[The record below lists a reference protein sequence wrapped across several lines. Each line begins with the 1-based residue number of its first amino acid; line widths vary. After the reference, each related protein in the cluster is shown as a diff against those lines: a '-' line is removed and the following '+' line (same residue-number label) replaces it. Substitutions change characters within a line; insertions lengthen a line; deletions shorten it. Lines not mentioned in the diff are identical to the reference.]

1 MTFYT
6 KNEHYNSVENLEK
19 IPFISI
25 VIPTTGNVKFIKGL
39 VESVNKLDYPKE
51 KYELI
56 LIGDSQTKLLEK
68 YAQKAEEYG
77 VKTILKFEPFAAG
90 KKRNIGVELAQGEII
105 AFTDD
110 DTILKEDWL
119 KNAIKHLHENKKYI
133 GVGGPN
139 FTPREGLPFA
149 KAVGRI
155 FGSKFLFSFRYTIGH
170 ARPKEIKHNPT
181 CNYIIK
187 KEVFDTV
194 KFHDTLWPGEDA
206 EFDIR
211 LIKSGFK
218 ILYAP
223 DVVVWHHRRARP
235 LPFLKQMFNYG
246 KTRAQVT
253 MMHPDSFDIRY
264 FAFISAF
271 TFLIALYTVSYLKIE
286 LPFVGTLDMIVPI
299 FLNLSYFSI
308 IGLAGILVGIQ
319 TRKIKQGIYAPLVLF
334 IQHFGFSIGLLYGFI
349 KKP

>member
-1 MTFYT
+1 M
-6 KNEHYNSVENLEK
+6 EN
-19 IPFISI
+19 IPFVSI

-39 VESVNKLDYPKE
+39 VESVNKLDYPKDR
-51 KYELI
+51 YELI
-56 LIGDSQTKLLEK
+56 LIGDEETELLKISRER
-68 YAQKAEEYG
+68 ALSYG
-77 VKTILKFEPFAAG
+77 INTILKYEPYAAG
-90 KKRNIGVELAQGEII
+90 KKRNIGVELANGEII

-119 KNAIKHLHENKKYI
+119 NNAIKHLNENTNYI

-170 ARPKEIKHNPT
+170 AKPKEIEHNPT

-187 KEVFDTV
+187 KEVFETV
-194 KFHDTLWPGEDA
+194 QFHDTLWPGEDA

-211 LIKSGFK
+211 LIKNGFK

-223 DVVVWHHRRARP
+223 DVIVWHHRRSRP
-235 LPFLKQMFNYG
+235 IPFLKQMFNYG

-253 MMHPDSFDIRY
+253 RMHPDSFDIRY

-271 TFLIALYTVSYLKIE
+271 IFLIGLYGASLSEIE
-286 LPFVGTLDMIVPI
+286 IPLLGKLDLMIPI
-299 FLNLSYFSI
+299 ILNLSYFGI
-308 IGLAGILVGIQ
+308 IGIAGIIVGLQ
-319 TRKIKQGIYAPLVLF
+319 TGKLKQGLYAPLVLF
-334 IQHFGFSIGLLYGFI
+334 IQHFGFSLGLLYGFI

>member
-1 MTFYT
+1 M
-6 KNEHYNSVENLEK
+6 ENK
-19 IPFISI
+19 PFVSI
-25 VIPTTGNVKFIKGL
+25 IIPTTGHVKFIKGL
-39 VESVNKLDYPKE
+39 VESVNKLDYPKK

-56 LIGDSQTKLLEK
+56 LIGDEETELLNISSK
-68 YAQKAEEYG
+68 KANDYG
-77 VKTILKFEPFAAG
+77 IKTIVKYKPFAAG
-90 KKRNIGVELAQGEII
+90 KKRNIGVELATGDVI

-110 DTILKEDWL
+110 DTILREDWL
-119 KNAIKHLHENKKYI
+119 NNAINHLNDNTNYV

-139 FTPREGLPFA
+139 FTPKEGLPFA

-170 ARPKEIKHNPT
+170 SKPKEIEHNPT

-187 KEVFDTV
+187 KEVFETV

-211 LIKSGFK
+211 LIKNGFK

-223 DVVVWHHRRARP
+223 NVVVWHHRRSRP

-253 MMHPDSFDIRY
+253 RMHPDSFDMRY

-271 TFLIALYTVSYLKIE
+271 FFLLALYSVSIAKIE
-286 LPFVGTLDMIVPI
+286 LPLIGKIDLIIPLA
-299 FLNLSYFSI
+299 LNLAYFGI
-308 IGLAGILVGIQ
+308 ISVAGILVGLQ
-319 TRKIKQGIYAPLVLF
+319 TRKVKQGIYAPIVLF
-334 IQHFGFSIGLLYGFI
+334 IQHFGFSIGLIYGFI

>member
-1 MTFYT
+1 M
-6 KNEHYNSVENLEK
+6 EK
-19 IPFISI
+19 LPFISI
-25 VIPTTGNVKFIKGL
+25 VIPTTGNVSFIKGL
-39 VESVNKLDYPKE
+39 VESVSKLDYPKE
-51 KYELI
+51 KFELI
-56 LIGDSQTKLLEK
+56 LIGDKETKLLKNNTERAKK
-68 YAQKAEEYG
+68 YGINTTLRY
-77 VKTILKFEPFAAG
+77 EPYAAG
-90 KKRNIGVELAQGEII
+90 KKRNIGVEVAKGEII

-119 KNAIKHLHENKKYI
+119 NNAVKHLNENSDYV

-170 ARPKEIKHNPT
+170 SRPKEIEHNPT
-181 CNYIIK
+181 CNYIINK
-187 KEVFDTV
+187 KVFETV

-206 EFDIR
+206 EFDIK
-211 LIKSGFK
+211 LIKKGFK

-223 DVVVWHHRRARP
+223 DVIVWHHRRSRP
-235 LPFLKQMFNYG
+235 IPFLKQMFNYG

-253 MMHPDSFDIRY
+253 RMHPDSFDIRY

-271 TFLIALYTVSYLKIE
+271 IFLMGMYSFSFLEIE
-286 LPFVGTLDMIVPI
+286 IPI
-299 FLNLSYFSI
+299 IGKLEIIIPVILNLSYFGI
-308 IGLAGILVGIQ
+308 IGLAGILVGFQ
-319 TRKIKQGIYAPLVLF
+319 TGKLKQGLYAPLVLF
-334 IQHFGFSIGLLYGFI
+334 IQHFGFSLGLLYGFI

>member
-1 MTFYT
+1 MKKL
-6 KNEHYNSVENLEK
+6 KN

-25 VIPTTGNVKFIKGL
+25 VIPTTGKVKYIKGL
-39 VESVNKLDYPKE
+39 VESVSKLDYPKE

-56 LIGDSQTKLLEK
+56 LIGDEETELLRTNAEK
-68 YAQKAEEYG
+68 AKNYG
-77 VKTILKFEPFAAG
+77 INTIVKYEPYAAG
-90 KKRNIGVELAQGEII
+90 KKRNIGVELAKGEII

-110 DTILKEDWL
+110 DTILKEDWI
-119 KNAIKHLHENKKYI
+119 KNAVKHLNENTNYV

-170 ARPKEIKHNPT
+170 AKPKEIEHNPT

-187 KEVFDTV
+187 KKVFETV
-194 KFHDTLWPGEDA
+194 QFHDTLWPGEDA
-206 EFDIR
+206 EFDIK
-211 LIKSGFK
+211 LIKHGFK

-223 DVVVWHHRRARP
+223 DVIVWHHRRSRP

-253 MMHPDSFDIRY
+253 RMHPDSFDIRY

-271 TFLIALYTVSYLKIE
+271 IFLMGLYSLSLLEIE
-286 LPFVGTLDMIVPI
+286 IPI
-299 FLNLSYFSI
+299 FGKLELTIPIILHLAYFGI
-308 IGLAGILVGIQ
+308 ISLAGILVGLQ
-319 TRKIKQGIYAPLVLF
+319 TGKLKQGLYAPLVLF

>member
-1 MTFYT
+1 M
-6 KNEHYNSVENLEK
+6 ENK
-19 IPFISI
+19 PFVSI
-25 VIPTTGNVKFIKGL
+25 VIPTTGHVKFIKGL

-56 LIGDSQTKLLEK
+56 LIGDEETELLNDSSKKANDYGIKTVVK
-68 YAQKAEEYG
+68 Y
-77 VKTILKFEPFAAG
+77 EPFAAG
-90 KKRNIGVELAQGEII
+90 KKRNIGVELANGDII

-110 DTILKEDWL
+110 DTILREDWL
-119 KNAIKHLHENKKYI
+119 NNAVKHLNDNTNYV

-170 ARPKEIKHNPT
+170 PKPKEIEHNPT

-187 KEVFDTV
+187 KEVFETV
-194 KFHDTLWPGEDA
+194 KFHNTLWPGEDA

-211 LIKSGFK
+211 LIKKGFK

-223 DVVVWHHRRARP
+223 NVVVWHHRRSRP
-235 LPFLKQMFNYG
+235 LPFLRQMFNYG

-253 MMHPDSFDIRY
+253 RMHPDSFDIRY

-271 TFLIALYTVSYLKIE
+271 FFLLTLYSISFAKIE
-286 LPFVGTLDMIVPI
+286 LPLTGKVDLIIPVA
-299 FLNLSYFSI
+299 LNLAYFGI
-308 IGLAGILVGIQ
+308 ISVAGILVGLQ

-334 IQHFGFSIGLLYGFI
+334 IQHFGFSLGLLYGFI

>member
-1 MTFYT
+1 V
-6 KNEHYNSVENLEK
+6 KKLENL
-19 IPFISI
+19 PFISI

-56 LIGDSQTKLLEK
+56 LIGDKETELLEVNTDRAKK
-68 YAQKAEEYG
+68 YG
-77 VKTILKFEPFAAG
+77 INTTLKYEPYAAG
-90 KKRNIGVELAQGEII
+90 KKRNIGVDLAKGEII

-119 KNAIKHLHENKKYI
+119 NNAVKHLNENTDYV

-170 ARPKEIKHNPT
+170 AKPKEIEHNPT
-181 CNYIIK
+181 CNYILK
-187 KEVFDTV
+187 KNVFKTV
-194 KFHDTLWPGEDA
+194 QFHDTLWPGEDA

-211 LIKSGFK
+211 LIKNGFK

-223 DVVVWHHRRARP
+223 DVVVWHHRRSRP

-253 MMHPDSFDIRY
+253 RMHPDSFDIRY

-271 TFLIALYTVSYLKIE
+271 
-286 LPFVGTLDMIVPI
+286 I
-299 FLNLSYFSI
+299 FLMGLYSLSLLETEIPLFGKINIMIPVALNLAYFGI
-308 IGLAGILVGIQ
+308 ISLAGILVGLQ
-319 TRKIKQGIYAPLVLF
+319 TSKLKQGLYAPLVLF

>member
-1 MTFYT
+1 M
-6 KNEHYNSVENLEK
+6 ENL
-19 IPFISI
+19 PFISI
-25 VIPTTGNVKFIKGL
+25 VIPTTGNVPFIKGL

-51 KYELI
+51 KFELI
-56 LIGDSQTKLLEK
+56 LIGDKETNLLKKNVERSEK
-68 YAQKAEEYG
+68 YG
-77 VKTILKFEPFAAG
+77 INTTLKYEPYAAG
-90 KKRNIGVELAQGEII
+90 KKRNIGVELAKGEII

-119 KNAIKHLHENKKYI
+119 NNAVKHLNENANYV

-170 ARPKEIKHNPT
+170 SKPKEIEHNPT

-187 KEVFDTV
+187 KKVFETV

-206 EFDIR
+206 EFDIK
-211 LIKSGFK
+211 LIKKGFK

-223 DVVVWHHRRARP
+223 DVIVWHHRRSRP
-235 LPFLKQMFNYG
+235 IPFLKQMFNYG

-253 MMHPDSFDIRY
+253 RMHPDSFDIRY

-271 TFLIALYTVSYLKIE
+271 IFLMGMYSFSLLEIE
-286 LPFVGTLDMIVPI
+286 IPVIGKLEIIIPVI
-299 FLNLSYFSI
+299 LNLSYFGI
-308 IGLAGILVGIQ
+308 ISLAGILVGFQ
-319 TRKIKQGIYAPLVLF
+319 TGKLKQGLYAPIVLF